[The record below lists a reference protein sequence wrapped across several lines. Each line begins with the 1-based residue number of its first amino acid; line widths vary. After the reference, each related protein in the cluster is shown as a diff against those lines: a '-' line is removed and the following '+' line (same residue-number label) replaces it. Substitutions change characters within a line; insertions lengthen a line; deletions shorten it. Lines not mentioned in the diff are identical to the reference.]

1 MVQFMESGG
10 DNQLTDMNG
19 MNIADRLQAH
29 MELTTFFGL
38 ALGFVA
44 LILVLFLYVNKIRCF
59 GAAPPFIPFDE
70 HLISEKTFHRI
81 RNRFAYDGNNSSD
94 SEDDTLRRLKLE
106 PCGDSYTSSI
116 SCYHANENVL
126 DHGPH
131 FTSFNKIL
139 SGCKPVHSSRDPLAM
154 AEGGKIGMP
163 HSSNDCSSGSS
174 NEMNLDYGGTRL
186 SLDAHVSNDRLAA
199 GSSCGGGN
207 SPLESCLT
215 GSMDLKHKGEP
226 LLPAELTKECDERD
240 LASRKK
246 PTKLATN
253 NRSDVAGGVG
263 ICFDTDLPGANIDR
277 TNLKCK
283 PHGEEPAPTTA
294 VVGFEQASLPQQDS
308 LDDVLSLN
316 NDCILVFS
324 HEPLYDT
331 SDLKSLKSDGETG
344 TTAGFDGGPTTTA
357 GSNGTLEISLLY
369 DAPMR
374 KMTVHVLQAR
384 GIASRGD
391 KGQLTHTQVRLL
403 MLPAKRQKH
412 KTKIRSGE
420 NPQFME
426 SFLLHRV
433 NPEEVNSMGLRIRVY
448 GCERM
453 RRERLIGETI
463 VSFANIDLE
472 LETNLW
478 LPLESRTSNS
488 QDTASTSD
496 LLSIARSDSAGSTTS
511 MQHGGV
517 PELLLGLGY
526 NGITGR
532 LTVEI
537 VKGSHF
543 RNHSLPKV
551 PDTYVKLCLVS
562 SMGQEIARAKTS
574 TRRGQ
579 SNPLFKET
587 FIFQV
592 AMFQLND
599 VTLIVSVYAKRN
611 MKRNEMVGWFSM
623 GLNSSGPEEMIHWN
637 EMRDS
642 SSRSELITRWHVLV
656 DS

>member
-1 MVQFMESGG
+1 MVQFMESGV
-10 DNQLTDMNG
+10 DNQLEMND

-44 LILVLFLYVNKIRCF
+44 LVLVLFLYVNKIRCF
-59 GAAPPFIPFDE
+59 GTAPPFLPFDE

-106 PCGDSYTSSI
+106 PCGESYSNSI
-116 SCYHANENVL
+116 SCYHANESTL
-126 DHGPH
+126 DHTPN
-131 FTSFNKIL
+131 FNSFNKIL
-139 SGCKPVHSSRDPLAM
+139 SGCKHVHSSRDPLAM

-174 NEMNLDYGGTRL
+174 NEVNLDYSTRL
-186 SLDAHVSNDRLAA
+186 SLDAHVSNDRLANN
-199 GSSCGGGN
+199 GGN
-207 SPLESCLT
+207 ASLDGCLT
-215 GSMDLKHKGEP
+215 GSMDLKHKGES
-226 LLPAELTKECDERD
+226 LLPELTKESDERD
-240 LASRKK
+240 PASRKK
-246 PTKLATN
+246 PTKVVTN
-253 NRSDVAGGVG
+253 NRTEVGSVG
-263 ICFDTDLPGANIDR
+263 ICFDPDVPV

-283 PHGEEPAPTTA
+283 PFAEESVPTA
-294 VVGFEQASLPQQDS
+294 NSVVGFEQTALTQQDS

-331 SDLKSLKSDGETG
+331 SDLKSLKSDGDAAV
-344 TTAGFDGGPTTTA
+344 TAASFEGPTTTT

-384 GIASRGD
+384 GISSRGD

-478 LPLESRTSNS
+478 LPLESRTSS
-488 QDTASTSD
+488 SDTASTSD

-562 SMGQEIARAKTS
+562 SMGQEIARSKSS

-637 EMRDS
+637 EMRES

>member
-1 MVQFMESGG
+1 
-10 DNQLTDMNG
+10 
-19 MNIADRLQAH
+19 MNIVDRLQAY
-29 MELTTFFGL
+29 MELTTFLGF

-44 LILVLFLYVNKIRCF
+44 LIVVLFLYVNKIRCF
-59 GAAPPFIPFDE
+59 GTAPPFLPFDE
-70 HLISEKTFHRI
+70 HLLSEKTFHRI

-106 PCGDSYTSSI
+106 PCGDSYSSSI

-126 DHGPH
+126 DHTVATAASVPH
-131 FTSFNKIL
+131 LTSFNKIL
-139 SGCKPVHSSRDPLAM
+139 SGGKHGHTSRDPLAM

-174 NEMNLDYGGTRL
+174 TEVNLDYSTRL
-186 SLDAHVSNDRLAA
+186 SLDAHVSNDRLA
-199 GSSCGGGN
+199 SGG
-207 SPLESCLT
+207 T
-215 GSMDLKHKGEP
+215 GGPEHKHKGAV
-226 LLPAELTKECDERD
+226 LLPELTKESDERD
-240 LASRKK
+240 QAARKK
-246 PTKLATN
+246 VTVGAGPCAPDPDADRAILKSKEPADEGAAPAT
-253 NRSDVAGGVG
+253 VAG
-263 ICFDTDLPGANIDR
+263 F
-277 TNLKCK
+277 
-283 PHGEEPAPTTA
+283 EPAMLT
-294 VVGFEQASLPQQDS
+294 QQDS

-324 HEPLYDT
+324 NEPLYDT
-331 SDLKSLKSDGETG
+331 SDLKSLKSDGEVATVAANA
-344 TTAGFDGGPTTTA
+344 TSSTAGPGAT
-357 GSNGTLEISLLY
+357 GSNGTLEMSLLY

-478 LPLESRTSNS
+478 LPLESRTSS
-488 QDTASTSD
+488 TDTTSTSD

-537 VKGSHF
+537 AKGSHF
-543 RNHSLPKV
+543 RNHTLPKV

-592 AMFQLND
+592 ALFQLND

-637 EMRDS
+637 EMRES
-642 SSRSELITRWHVLV
+642 GTRSELITRWHVLV